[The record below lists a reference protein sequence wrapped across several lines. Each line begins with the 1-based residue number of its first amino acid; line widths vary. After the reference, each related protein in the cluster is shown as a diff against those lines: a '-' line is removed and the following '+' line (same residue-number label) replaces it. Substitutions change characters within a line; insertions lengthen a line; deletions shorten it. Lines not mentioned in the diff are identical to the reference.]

1 MRKTSMYVRLVL
13 AVLLLA
19 GTVPLDL
26 AAQEGPTTYIRY
38 LHGSTISFGIKDG
51 DTVREL
57 RGDLFANP
65 QPTGQTYNLSDV
77 KLLAPL
83 DWRNV
88 TKVIGVGNNSAA
100 PGETKPVA
108 HPTLFAKYS
117 EHIVSDGSE
126 VPVFP
131 ESVGGLIYEA
141 ELVVVVGKTA
151 RYVSVEDA
159 PEYIFGAT
167 VGNDLQELDWWMNG
181 TTGKNGTTQ
190 PGTFLAKNQ
199 EASVGI
205 APEILTGVNYND
217 LALTVRKN
225 GKAISVQRTS
235 QYNNTPEQVVSYLS
249 RYMTLNPGDLIYLS
263 CLCAGRD
270 IGHPNQKLFAGD
282 EMEYEL
288 EGGAKLRQTM
298 VAPNVPAGATTW
310 PDGFADRMDITTMQW
325 FPEPMMGPEDATP
338 GAEK

>member
-1 MRKTSMYVRLVL
+1 MKKTSTYVRVMV

-19 GTVPLDL
+19 GTVSLDL
-26 AAQEGPTTYIRY
+26 AAQEGPTIYVRY
-38 LHGSTISFGIKDG
+38 LQGSTTSFGIKDG
-51 DTVREL
+51 NTVREL

-65 QPTGQTYNLSDV
+65 QLTGRTHDLSDV
-77 KLLAPL
+77 QLLAPL

-88 TKVIGVGNNSAA
+88 TKVIGVGANSSA

-108 HPTLFAKYS
+108 HPILFAKYS

-159 PEYIFGAT
+159 SDYIFGAT

-217 LALTVRKN
+217 LAITVRKN
-225 GKAISVQRTS
+225 GKTIAVQRTS
-235 QYNNTPEQVVSYLS
+235 QYNNTPEQTVSYLS

-263 CLCAGRD
+263 CLCAGRE
-270 IGHPNQKLFAGD
+270 IGHPNQKLFVGD
-282 EMEYEL
+282 KMEYEL
-288 EGGAKLRQTM
+288 EGGALLRQTM
-298 VAPNVPAGATTW
+298 VAPEVPAGATTW
-310 PDGFADRMDITTMQW
+310 PDGFADRMDITSMNW
-325 FPEPMMGPEDATP
+325 FPEPLTGSEDSTP
-338 GAEK
+338 GAEE